1 MPERYTLS
9 SVDGLALAARYN
21 IARGRDAP
29 ISDAAGVRTAR
40 WGMLAPWRGHGGKRG
55 ANIYEAP
62 VEAIAATPI
71 LRDALRKR
79 RCLVLADGFFGWRK
93 IGKASQ
99 PYWIHPA
106 PVRRLAFAGLCA
118 THKDDDVLSFAIV
131 VAPAAGAAAPFGGTM
146 PVVVGDDWLASAEAA
161 ERALA
166 APALDGW
173 RADAVSTHVNA
184 EDHDD
189 PQCIAPL
196 GNPAQ
201 GELF

>member
-1 MPERYTLS
+1 MPERYSLS
-9 SVDGLALAARYN
+9 SVDGLELAPRYN
-21 IARGRDAP
+21 IARNQDAP
-29 ISDAAGVRTAR
+29 ISDGTGIRIAR
-40 WGMLAPWRGHGGKRG
+40 WGLLAPWRGHGGKRG
-55 ANIYEAP
+55 PNIHEAP
-62 VEAIAATPI
+62 IDAIATTPI

-79 RCLVLADGFFGWRK
+79 RCLVLADGFFAWRK
-93 IGKASQ
+93 LARGAQ
-99 PYWIHPA
+99 PYWLHSV
-106 PVRRLAFAGLCA
+106 PVRRIAFAGLCA
-118 THKDDDVLSFAIV
+118 THRDDHRPSFAIV

-146 PVVVGDDWLASAEAA
+146 PLVVGDDWLASPEA
-161 ERALA
+161 LT

-189 PQCIAPL
+189 PQCIVPL